1 MADMPITARMPE
13 PRLAPAGAFVGM
25 GDFVRWIRSHRGAVS
40 MAALLAFA
48 APLTFFT
55 GALSVMRAPMTADW
69 IVLLLW
75 WGLQG
80 IELWILLLVVGYLC
94 LRFVPPAAPAVTQ
107 TAWWAG
113 GAIVSAACASLTTI
127 GRAAILEEQGVVQSV
142 QTMTLYSFTLSLTM
156 TLFYF
161 AHLRRSRRH
170 DSAVARISQ
179 AQRAQHD
186 ARRRI
191 VQAHVVG
198 LQARTR
204 SPPAVRHAGGDQGVV
219 PADRLASPE
228 RLLDELIDFLRAS
241 LPHLPSSSSSVPR
254 EAELARA
261 YARLQS
267 LAGRVACSMTL
278 DLAADVIHARFP
290 SGVLLPLL
298 DDVWRS
304 CAGPCTLTAAR
315 TDGTCRV
322 SMSLPAR
329 PSDDAVAR
337 IRALLTDLYGPTA
350 WLAIEDGHES
360 VVATVQVPH
369 ELA

>member
-1 MADMPITARMPE
+1 MADLPIASRMPE
-13 PRLAPAGAFVGM
+13 PRLGPARSSRGV
-25 GDFVRWIRSHRGAVS
+25 GDFVRWLRTHHGAVTT
-40 MAALLAFA
+40 AGLLAFA
-48 APLTFFT
+48 APITFFT
-55 GALSVMRAPMTADW
+55 GALSVMRAPMTANW
-69 IVLLLW
+69 VVLLLW

-80 IELWILLLVVGYLC
+80 VELWALLLVVGYVC
-94 LRFVPPAAPAVTQ
+94 LRVVPPAAPAVTQ

-113 GAIVSAACASLTTI
+113 GAIVSAACASLSTI

-170 DSAVARISQ
+170 ESAVARLAQ

-198 LQARTR
+198 LQARIDPQLLFGMLEAIR
-204 SPPAVRHAGGDQGVV
+204 ESYQRDPC
-219 PADRLASPE
+219 LPE

-261 YARLQS
+261 YARIQS
-267 LAGRVACSMTL
+267 LAGRLACSMTF

-290 SGVLLPLL
+290 PGVLLPLL

-304 CAGPCTLTAAR
+304 RAGPCTLTATR

-322 SMSLPAR
+322 AMSMPAR
-329 PSDDAVAR
+329 PSDDAIAR
-337 IRALLTDLYGPTA
+337 IRSLLTDLYGRTA
-350 WLAIEDGHES
+350 WLAIEDGRDS